1 MKIGLVIQGP
11 IHGGGLTGATYGN
24 GKTSAPSHKFKQFNA
39 TDSILSNIAQPSNFD
54 HIAIST
60 WVNEPTDGLSRLIKA
75 NTKCEII
82 KSIDPTPN
90 PDVHRKPVDG
100 IPYLHQS
107 NKVRMF
113 HSTRKGLEHLKSL
126 GVEHAIKIRT
136 DQIIN
141 MDLLYREF
149 LEFIYK
155 NEKNIFIPLLR
166 ENTPW
171 IISDFYF
178 GGKIETLES
187 ICRFLE
193 NSSIAFH
200 KNIHNDFFFKTYF
213 MLHGMFEDTNWESY
227 FINTNIDPISHST
240 DSIIRKS
247 IKKIWQPG
255 TRELYQ
261 SIIWRGEKI
270 VHIQDDSYFQNSR
283 SDFSFSYKVSDNKK
297 NTNYNLLI
305 SNVFGKV
312 NYAQLF
318 ISCISF
324 ELKLAYRKIR
334 NLISVTR
341 DKYGLRF

>member
-11 IHGGGLTGATYGN
+11 IQGGGLTGATYGK
-24 GKTSAPSHKFKQFNA
+24 GKTNAPSHKFKQY
-39 TDSILSNIAQPSNFD
+39 DSTEAILNNIAQSSKFD
-54 HIAIST
+54 HVVIST
-60 WVNEPTDGLSRLIKA
+60 WANEVTDGLNRLIEA

-90 PDVHRKPVDG
+90 PDIHRKPVEG

-113 HSTRKGLEHLKSL
+113 HSTRKGLERLKSL
-126 GVEHAIKIRT
+126 GIEHAIKIRT
-136 DQIIN
+136 DQILDMN
-141 MDLLYREF
+141 LLYKEF
-149 LEFIYK
+149 LEFTHK
-155 NEKNIFIPLLR
+155 NEKNIFIPSLR

-213 MLHGMFEDTNWESY
+213 VLHGMFEATYLESY
-227 FINTNIDPISHST
+227 FINTNIDPISLST

-270 VHIQDDSYFQNSR
+270 EHIQDDSYFQNSR
-283 SDFSFSYKVSDNKK
+283 SDFSFGYKVSDNKK

-318 ISCISF
+318 FSCMSF
-324 ELKLAYRKIR
+324 ELKLRYRKMR

-341 DKYGLRF
+341 DKFGLRF